1 MDRRKFLKTG
11 AASLGLAGVCSKAI
25 SGEIPSK
32 GQYFEPGRLV
42 GLNVKYDVVVCGGG
56 PAGIGAALGAARMG
70 MKTIILEAGGCLG
83 GTWTR
88 GQLSWIFDFKKKGI
102 CPEIISRLDARNA
115 HHGGNDKDFV
125 YEPEAM
131 KIILEDLIAEAGV
144 DVRYFTTCCAAYKDG
159 AKMSVL
165 VSESKS
171 GREAWAAKIFID
183 CTGDGDVCARAG
195 AEFDIGTDGDRIV
208 QPCSFNA
215 IVSVEDVEKLGD
227 RITAYK
233 KDSLAGHVESTQLNL
248 RDLRA
253 AGIEPSYNMPTLFH
267 LGGNILLMMFNHEYG
282 VHCDSADEITRA
294 TIRARREV
302 FKMAD
307 ALSKSNSPWRN
318 MRIIATSEHIGIR
331 EGRRVCGLYEVTT
344 ADLLS
349 GARHSDAVTRATFG
363 VDLHA
368 HTEEINRSK
377 TITHLDGFK
386 PYDIPLRAL
395 VCRDVDCLMMAG
407 RCISGDRIAHGSYRV
422 TGNAVDMGYSAGC
435 AAAKFIS
442 EGKTP
447 HSLKNR
453 GRA

>member
-115 HHGGNDKDFV
+115 RHGGNDKDFV

-233 KDSLAGHVESTQLNL
+233 KDSLAGHVEATQLNL

-307 ALSKSNSPWRN
+307 ALSKSNSQWRN

>member
-115 HHGGNDKDFV
+115 RHGGNDKDFV

-144 DVRYFTTCCAAYKDG
+144 DVRYFTTCCAAHKDG

-368 HTEEINRSK
+368 HTEKINRSK

>member
-1 MDRRKFLKTG
+1 
-11 AASLGLAGVCSKAI
+11 
-25 SGEIPSK
+25 
-32 GQYFEPGRLV
+32 
-42 GLNVKYDVVVCGGG
+42 
-56 PAGIGAALGAARMG
+56 
-70 MKTIILEAGGCLG
+70 
-83 GTWTR
+83 
-88 GQLSWIFDFKKKGI
+88 
-102 CPEIISRLDARNA
+102 
-115 HHGGNDKDFV
+115 
-125 YEPEAM
+125 M

-144 DVRYFTTCCAAYKDG
+144 NVRYFTTCCAAYKDG

>member
-115 HHGGNDKDFV
+115 RHGGNDKDFV

-282 VHCDSADEITRA
+282 VHCDSAAEITRA

-302 FKMAD
+302 FKMVD

>member
-32 GQYFEPGRLV
+32 GQYFEPERLV

-115 HHGGNDKDFV
+115 RHGGNDKDFV

>member
-88 GQLSWIFDFKKKGI
+88 GQLSWIFDLKKKGI

-115 HHGGNDKDFV
+115 RHGGNDKDFV

-144 DVRYFTTCCAAYKDG
+144 DVRYFTICCAAYKDG

>member
-102 CPEIISRLDARNA
+102 CPEIISRLDARHA
-115 HHGGNDKDFV
+115 RHGGNDKDFV

-233 KDSLAGHVESTQLNL
+233 KDSLAGHVEATQLNL

-307 ALSKSNSPWRN
+307 ALSKSNSQWRN

>member
-32 GQYFEPGRLV
+32 GQYFEPERLV

-102 CPEIISRLDARNA
+102 CPEIISRLDARHA
-115 HHGGNDKDFV
+115 RHGGNDKDFV

>member
-115 HHGGNDKDFV
+115 RHGGNDKDFV

-233 KDSLAGHVESTQLNL
+233 KDSLAGHVEATQLNL